1 MGLLPALV
9 AMLLLLFVTVSAAQE
24 LLCEERQYR
33 QTRNRYE
40 ECASEKVKLLEE
52 QQQEN
57 LCRFVQQMMDQCGE
71 ELQKCFSQ
79 EQISTTKRKQEEQLA
94 LALSAHFPDFGSKC
108 LEASS
113 DNAIIDKIVP
123 SEMNNA
129 DNRRLGKTVEI
140 DTSQLSQRPSSA
152 GGATTWPLAILF

>member
-1 MGLLPALV
+1 MGIAAIDTALATSTSGDV
-9 AMLLLLFVTVSAAQE
+9 AVVV
-24 LLCEERQYR
+24 CH
-33 QTRNRYE
+33 
-40 ECASEKVKLLEE
+40 
-52 QQQEN
+52 
-57 LCRFVQQMMDQCGE
+57 FVQQMMDQCGE

-94 LALSAHFPDFGSKC
+94 LALSDHFPDFGSKC

-152 GGATTWPLAILF
+152 GGATTWPLAILFSVLNAFYV